1 MARLSVV
8 TRSLR
13 LVIALLA
20 LLALAPSAQAKKAKP
35 KPPPLSPFT
44 WRGIIEGYYG
54 TAAKPAPWTHGERT
68 RMINWM
74 GTHGF
79 NAYVHA
85 PKADPYQTTQWRDPY
100 SPVLQ
105 RNFTKEI
112 RLAESLGVH
121 WIPSLS
127 PARGPVDSPS
137 RLCFSC
143 STDMDAMLAKLQPF
157 LAAGAK
163 TVMVSFDDIERQL
176 GPTDAAVYGA
186 RFPGA
191 PAEYL
196 FARATADFLN
206 VLLTRLP
213 PGTGLLTVLPDY
225 AGTTD
230 TPFLQG
236 IREGA
241 LNPAIGV
248 MWTGPTIRASD
259 FTADQARSYAQLIGR
274 TPIVWENW
282 VARDFVP
289 SRLFLGPF
297 KNDHDVGNAVQG
309 FFFNPM
315 NEADLNML
323 PLATAGA
330 WLQDPERYD
339 ARRAWRAAI
348 TELSRGR
355 QPQLG
360 ALRAFA
366 ETSYSSGLLRKEAP
380 TATRAQN
387 AFLSLYGRGARWTD
401 AASALRDELRLVM
414 SAPKLLKSL
423 HNRRFATEAAP
434 FLSAARRAA
443 RAGLDAT
450 DLLVAE
456 RPALELEKTKD
467 GLAGVAT
474 PPDPDAVDALRAR
487 LQANTGSFRA
497 NIAGTSPLYVFGCA
511 VRTRGCGAHQ
521 FNRLDDYLNKAAAA
535 DAAWAPTAHVAAAR
549 VRVTLDGKKV
559 RRHRDGSFTLPAE
572 SCGGRLLAVDGAGGE
587 TSLALP
593 ACPRKKKHPGA
604 GGDAGGVTASAA
616 P

>member
-1 MARLSVV
+1 M

-20 LLALAPSAQAKKAKP
+20 LLALAPGAAHARQGKKP
-35 KPPPLSPFT
+35 DPEPPPVSPFT

-68 RMINWM
+68 RIIRWM
-74 GTHGF
+74 GEHGF

-85 PKADPYQTTQWRDPY
+85 PKADPYQTTQWRDAY

-105 RNFTKEI
+105 RNFSKEI
-112 RLAESLGVH
+112 ALATSLGVQ

-127 PARGPVDSPS
+127 PARGPIDSPS

-143 STDMDAMLAKLQPF
+143 AGDMDAMLAKLQPF
-157 LAAGAK
+157 LAAGSK

-176 GPTDAAVYGA
+176 GPADTAVYAA

-191 PAEYL
+191 PPDYL

-213 PGTGLLTVLPDY
+213 AGTGLLTVLPDY

-230 TPFLQG
+230 SPFLQG

-248 MWTGPTIRASD
+248 MWTGPNIRASD
-259 FTADQARSYAQLIGR
+259 FTAAEASAYGQLIGR

-297 KNDHDVGNAVQG
+297 NNDHDVTTAVQG

-315 NEADLNML
+315 NEPDLNML

-330 WLQDPERYD
+330 WMEDPEGYD
-339 ARRAWRAAI
+339 PRRAWREAV
-348 TELSRGR
+348 TELSKGR
-355 QPQLG
+355 QPQLA

-380 TATRAQN
+380 TATRRQAV
-387 AFLSLYGRGARWTD
+387 FLADYARGARWTD
-401 AASALRDELRLVM
+401 AATAVREELRLVLD
-414 SAPKLLKSL
+414 APRVLKTL
-423 HNRRFATEAAP
+423 PNHRFAAEAAP

-443 RAGLDAT
+443 RAGLNAT
-450 DLLVAE
+450 DLLAAE
-456 RPALELEKTKD
+456 RPALTLRKTR
-467 GLAGVAT
+467 GGFAGVAT
-474 PPDPDAVDALRAR
+474 PPDRDAVDALRTT
-487 LQANTGSFRA
+487 LQANAAVFRA
-497 NIAGTSPLYVFGCA
+497 NVAGPAPRYVFGCA
-511 VRTRGCGAHQ
+511 VRVRGCGAHQ
-521 FNRLDDYLNKAAAA
+521 YNRLDDYLNKVAAA
-535 DAAWAPTAHVAAAR
+535 DTAWASAERAATR
-549 VRVTLDGKKV
+549 RLSLTLDGERV
-559 RRHRDGSFTLPAE
+559 RRDADGNFTLPPD
-572 SCGGRLLAVDGAGGE
+572 SCGARLLAVDGAGDE
-587 TSLALP
+587 TSLPLP
-593 ACPRKKKHPGA
+593 ACPKKPKRPDKPAQPG
-604 GGDAGGVTASAA
+604 D
-616 P
+616 